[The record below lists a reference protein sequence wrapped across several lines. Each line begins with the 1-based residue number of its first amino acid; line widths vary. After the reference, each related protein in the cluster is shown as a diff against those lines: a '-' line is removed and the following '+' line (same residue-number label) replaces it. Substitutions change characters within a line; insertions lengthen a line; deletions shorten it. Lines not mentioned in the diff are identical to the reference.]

1 MARHTRPT
9 ARRFNR
15 FTTRLT
21 SWPLRHFYN
30 HRVFRGYKNWH
41 LPNFDN
47 NQIIYDRY
55 SMFSFF
61 WYLSNKLV
69 MCYSYGSTNNVDVS
83 FDTIIKTT
91 KQKNNSLSLL
101 SCDFTFL
108 FFWGLTYIYIY
119 TYINYWN
126 NIGVL
131 FQLFV
136 SNTCRHMYNHMYI
149 PTTCHAVWRERYVK
163 KS

>member
-83 FDTIIKTT
+83 FDTHNKNHQTKKIIVYHY
-91 KQKNNSLSLL
+91 SRVILL
-101 SCDFTFL
+101 FY
-108 FFWGLTYIYIY
+108 FFGDWHIYIY